1 MLRFYRAR
9 AFLGMFSRKMVY
21 SLALGLS
28 SVLLLCSIFSGKE
41 LSMDWILRPG
51 DRSCNLVRKPCGC
64 DTCVSERGK
73 CPWFDSHFDNRI
85 SPFLSPMTI
94 FTLDT
99 LVWWLNL
106 QNSRENELNPVLQ
119 KLFQVVPNTEW
130 TWAPDPARC
139 RRCAV
144 VGNSGHLLHS
154 NLGQLISSHDYVF
167 RMNRGKTRGYE
178 ADVGNKT
185 THHIMYPESAQDL
198 DKGVHLVLLPFK
210 VQDLHWLASA
220 LSTGEIKRTYT
231 RVKTKIQT
239 DRDKIVVIN
248 PSFFHYVY
256 RNWTNSQGKYP
267 STGLLAIM
275 LAVHMCDQVS
285 VFGYGADKLG
295 NWHHY
300 WENNT
305 FGGAFRKTGVHNAD
319 NEMEII
325 QKLHDIKKVTF
336 YKEQPK
342 KVERSVR
349 HYA

>member
-1 MLRFYRAR
+1 M
-9 AFLGMFSRKMVY
+9 
-21 SLALGLS
+21 LS
-28 SVLLLCSIFSGKE
+28 SRAQHICYTRKCCKKSITKHLEYFWVPYIRGQQTLWVPLSLLAIK
-41 LSMDWILRPG
+41 R
-51 DRSCNLVRKPCGC
+51 
-64 DTCVSERGK
+64 
-73 CPWFDSHFDNRI
+73 
-85 SPFLSPMTI
+85 
-94 FTLDT
+94 
-99 LVWWLNL
+99 L
-106 QNSRENELNPVLQ
+106 QNSKEKELNPVLQ

-130 TWAPDPARC
+130 TWAPDPETC

-167 RMNRGKTRGYE
+167 RMNHGKTKGYE

-231 RVKTKIQT
+231 RVKTKIKT

-256 RNWTNSQGKYP
+256 LNWTNSQGKYP

-325 QKLHDIKKVTF
+325 QKLHDIKKITF

-342 KVERSVR
+342 KMQRSVR